1 MYVSRRQ
8 AEGILR
14 GVMHVRDLRC
24 AVKSRKA
31 RSLALTACALVLIVI
46 CCFRQDNVD
55 SSSKV
60 LHPGLELNVEESIE
74 RPKIAIRSEDSIER
88 PKIAIRSRSLS
99 SKEYIS
105 GDSGHG
111 PLYDYSSAA
120 VPRQTYIAPLFSSEQ
135 MMNTLASFVDLCR
148 IAVDW
153 NASLVEPHICGSRL
167 YGLHGLRDHW
177 CPSSEKM
184 HPYRTFYDLDQ
195 LNEVLACTKPRRCG
209 LAPYEEFL
217 KHSYRQLVILHALGP
232 TQFIHFRNITEP
244 PAASEPVQST
254 LIQCNGVFPSLAD
267 RVANL
272 LLARTKDKN
281 LPHFHTPMLLCWNK
295 AEIVTTQS
303 ILAAINS
310 FMDPHS
316 QNRFSVFFTTY
327 SARQPEPGSGSFRDK
342 FASDAVV
349 GRFCQPRLL
358 HSAPK
363 LQMLATAF
371 LKDLGL
377 KEGQYV
383 SVHVS

>member
-1 MYVSRRQ
+1 M
-8 AEGILR
+8 EGIQR
-14 GVMHVRDLRC
+14 GVMRARDLRC

-46 CCFRQDNVD
+46 CCFRQDIVD
-55 SSSKV
+55 RSNKV
-60 LHPGLELNVEESIE
+60 LSPGLKLNAERSVERPKIAIRSISEESIE
-74 RPKIAIRSEDSIER
+74 RPKIAIG
-88 PKIAIRSRSLS
+88 SRSLS

-111 PLYDYSSAA
+111 PSDDYSSAA
-120 VPRQTYIAPLFSSEQ
+120 VPQQTYIAPLFSSEQ

-167 YGLHGLRDHW
+167 YGLIGLRDHW
-177 CPSSEKM
+177 CPGSEKM
-184 HPYRTFYDLDQ
+184 HPYRTFYDLGQ
-195 LNEVLACTKPRRCG
+195 LNEVLACTKPSRCG

-217 KHSYRQLVILHALGP
+217 QHSHRQLVILHALGP
-232 TQFIHFRNITEP
+232 TQFIHFRNISEP
-244 PAASEPVQST
+244 PPASEPVQST
-254 LIQCNGVFPSLAD
+254 LIKCNEVFPSLAD
-267 RVANL
+267 RVANV

-295 AEIVTTQS
+295 AETVTTQS
-303 ILAAINS
+303 VLAAINS

-342 FASDAVV
+342 FASNAVV